1 MALRHEQGET
11 GELAKVAFH
20 ELMNP
25 RLIQAEN
32 LDQLQAEQKAK
43 QEQQK

>member
-11 GELAKVAFH
+11 GTLARQAFH

-25 RLIQAEN
+25 RLV
-32 LDQLQAEQKAK
+32 EQEDLSKFK
-43 QEQQK
+43 KDKK